1 MFAEAGL
8 SSLSRPPCV
17 AQYVPSITGLQGSGA
32 APVGDCA
39 NNPVLET
46 AMTVA
51 ATIANAKYRF
61 KFALRISIFIIS
73 KSDRILKRRLDRG
86 VGEAEHPGMLRF
98 AWLSIV
104 TVITAAISTSRR
116 VHCEQQTPPPSRC
129 ARLESV
135 VTSARCLHKGRANQ

>member
-61 KFALRISIFIIS
+61 QVCTPYLNLHYIQIRPDTEAKARSGRRRSRAPGYVGIRVALDSH
-73 KSDRILKRRLDRG
+73 G
-86 VGEAEHPGMLRF
+86 NY
-98 AWLSIV
+98 
-104 TVITAAISTSRR
+104 
-116 VHCEQQTPPPSRC
+116 
-129 ARLESV
+129 
-135 VTSARCLHKGRANQ
+135 GRN